1 VISPTPT
8 QQPQPA
14 PDEQPAAK
22 RVVKSTPARRRMGET
37 PAARFVKGIFR
48 PVFKGIYYLLQ
59 AIRGHKLL
67 TLAVIVLLLLSITAT
82 SYVSTGEFPFGI
94 GHDPFNFHVNGG
106 NGGGDLVQHW
116 LYALRDGD
124 ASALTLLDANISQPP
139 DPTQLISQYSQS
151 QAHLT
156 WKAINVVGVITE
168 SDTTV
173 DSFVEVDVSA
183 NGPGAPV
190 TGYELWHFTT
200 LTNANGSFL
209 LNVSLVG
216 FRAPLG

>member
-8 QQPQPA
+8 QQQPA
-14 PDEQPAAK
+14 PDEKPEVK
-22 RVVKSTPARRRMGET
+22 RVVKSTPARKRMGET
-37 PAARFVKGIFR
+37 PAARFVKSIFR
-48 PVFKGIYYLLQ
+48 PVFKGIYYVLR

-67 TLAVIVLLLLSITAT
+67 TLAIIVLLLLSITAT
-82 SYVSTGEFPFGI
+82 SYFSTGEFPFGI
-94 GHDPFNFHVNGG
+94 GHDPFNFHVNGS

-124 ASALTLLDANISQPP
+124 TSALTLLDANISQPP
-139 DPTQLISQYSQS
+139 DPSQLISQYSQT
-151 QAHLT
+151 QAHLA
-156 WKAINVVGVITE
+156 WKAINVVGVINE

-173 DSFVEVDVSA
+173 DTFVEVDVSA

-200 LTNANGSFL
+200 LSNANGSFL

-216 FRAPLG
+216 FRAPLN